1 MLLQRLATGA
11 TGVKQARYTQ
21 LPMYNI
27 QNTVYSAGTIYEVHV
42 RSCVVYVLVITP
54 LPVIWRVYMH
64 DARGRAAHEGGV
76 HIYQPDH
83 EEGVL

>member
-1 MLLQRLATGA
+1 MRTTHDLLS
-11 TGVKQARYTQ
+11 
-21 LPMYNI
+21 NI
-27 QNTVYSAGTIYEVHV
+27 GNFDVSAKH
-42 RSCVVYVLVITP
+42 CVYVLVITP

>member
-1 MLLQRLATGA
+1 MMLLHMC
-11 TGVKQARYTQ
+11 Y
-21 LPMYNI
+21 I
-27 QNTVYSAGTIYEVHV
+27 VYDAIAHV
-42 RSCVVYVLVITP
+42 LYVLVITP

>member
-1 MLLQRLATGA
+1 MFIVQL
-11 TGVKQARYTQ
+11 TQ
-21 LPMYNI
+21 I
-27 QNTVYSAGTIYEVHV
+27 VHIV
-42 RSCVVYVLVITP
+42 FYVLVITP

-76 HIYQPDH
+76 HIYQPYH